1 MIPDGTLCPAAIR
14 ESQEVPSGST
24 ETPTTDDESVWIQA
38 SLEGDRQA
46 FARLVTRYWD
56 RLYRWLYQLSRDV
69 HQAEDLTQDSF
80 LRAFAALAS
89 FRLGSNFRAWLFRI
103 AHNSFINAQRAGKK
117 RRQTMPDDMP
127 DGAAGPVDAT
137 MSRETMELLMVA
149 VHRLPGDFR
158 SALLL
163 RVEQELSFR
172 EIADI
177 LGITEETAR
186 WRVFKARQKLLGTL
200 SPELLPPDKP
210 E

>member
-1 MIPDGTLCPAAIR
+1 L
-14 ESQEVPSGST
+14 PSGST
-24 ETPTTDDESVWIQA
+24 ASPNADEESAWIQA
-38 SLEGDRQA
+38 SLDGDRQA
-46 FARLVTRYWD
+46 FARLVSRYWD
-56 RLYRWLYQLSRDV
+56 RLYRWLYQISRDV

-80 LRAFAALAS
+80 LRAFAALGS

-103 AHNSFINAQRAGKK
+103 AHNSFINARRAGKK
-117 RRQTMPDDMP
+117 RRQTMPEDVT
-127 DGAAGPVDAT
+127 DGRAGPVDST
-137 MSRETMELLMVA
+137 VSHETMELLMGA

>member
-1 MIPDGTLCPAAIR
+1 M
-14 ESQEVPSGST
+14 PSGST
-24 ETPTTDDESVWIQA
+24 PPPKTDDESAWIEA
-38 SLEGDRQA
+38 SLRGDRQA
-46 FARLVTRYWD
+46 FARLVARYWD
-56 RLYRWLYQLSRDV
+56 RLYRWLYQISRDV

-80 LRAFAALAS
+80 LRAFAALGS
-89 FRLGSNFRAWLFRI
+89 FRPGSNFRAWLFRI
-103 AHNSFINAQRAGKK
+103 AHNSFINAQRAGRK
-117 RRQTMPDDMP
+117 RRQTMPEDVTDTK
-127 DGAAGPVDAT
+127 AGPVDAT
-137 MSRETMELLMVA
+137 LSRETMQLLMDA

-158 SALLL
+158 TALLL

-172 EIADI
+172 EIAEI